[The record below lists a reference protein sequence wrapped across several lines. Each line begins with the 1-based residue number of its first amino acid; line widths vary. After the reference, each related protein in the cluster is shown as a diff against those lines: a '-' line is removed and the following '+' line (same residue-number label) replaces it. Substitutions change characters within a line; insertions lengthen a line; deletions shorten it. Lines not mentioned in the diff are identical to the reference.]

1 MNSKAFFL
9 AENASSGAIRDI
21 DISTVAG
28 KLDMGLRVLFLGML
42 IVFAVLAT
50 LWLCLT
56 LFKLVFHDLLGKLK
70 NNNEAPATIESTPVR
85 SEDEEIVA
93 AITAAIAA
101 ASASSDNAPPP
112 RFRVVSFRRIS

>member
-1 MNSKAFFL
+1 MNSIAFFL

-21 DISTVAG
+21 DVSTVAG
-28 KLDMGLRVLFLGML
+28 KLDMGIRVLFLGML
-42 IVFAVLAT
+42 IVFSVLAT
-50 LWLCLT
+50 LWLCLA
-56 LFKLVFHDLLGKLK
+56 LFKFVFHDLLPNLK
-70 NNNEAPATIESTPVR
+70 NKNNVPTVIESAPVR

-101 ASASSDNAPPP
+101 ASASADNAPPP